1 MAGSKADYLEDK
13 ILDHV
18 LGGGDYTRPTDVF
31 IALYTTAPGDAG
43 GGVEVSGN
51 GYGRVT
57 VTNNL
62 TNWPASS
69 GGSKSNG
76 ASFDFATASG
86 GNWGTI
92 QAFAVLDAI
101 SAGNFLYWG
110 TVTTPK
116 DVNDGDTAKF
126 PIGSITITED

>member
-1 MAGSKADYLEDK
+1 MAGSKADYLEDA

-18 LGGGDYTRPTDVF
+18 LGGGDYSRPVNVY
-31 IALYTTAPGDAG
+31 IALFTTAPGDAG
-43 GGVEVSGN
+43 GGVEVTDGA
-51 GYGRVT
+51 YARVT

-76 ASFDFATASG
+76 ASFDFLTATAD
-86 GNWGTI
+86 WGTI
-92 QAFAVLDAI
+92 LAFVIMDALT
-101 SAGNFLYWG
+101 SGNFLYWG
-110 TVTTPK
+110 DVTTPK
-116 DVNDGDTAKF
+116 AVNDGDTAKF